1 MIQLMIVDDEERARY
16 GVRSLIDWQEHGIR
30 IAAEARDGVG
40 ALELLKEHHVD
51 IVLTDIRMPEMDGLR
66 LIECLRDQYPH
77 IKSIIMS
84 GYDDFNYAKKAL
96 SLGASDYLLKPSRRQ
111 EILSTVLKLCEEIHT
126 ANKQR
131 MVMERLED
139 GFRESL
145 PLLKENALS
154 RLVLAEDVPF
164 NKLLS
169 TLELGGLSFPDPYF
183 GIGRIQ
189 IDKDAAKQ
197 SQYSTF
203 ENELFK
209 YGLKNVAEETLAGV
223 AKCAAFEDQDDIIII
238 FNSGQEQDVSQ
249 LLPHIE
255 QLKENAKHYLK
266 LSFSIAVGRID
277 KKIDQLRN
285 AFLMATSTLDA
296 QYFMGPGKIINYE
309 KMMDDEP
316 AESTYPIEL
325 EKMILHAVLTG
336 EAATI
341 RSNIELFRQT
351 LHNEKQSKDHVLKFS
366 FSLYFALYRLCIDK
380 DLNVNEYFGHL
391 LEDMTH
397 KLAKSNVEHIHNELL
412 QTALRIGEQ
421 LNDRKQGNKLFNSV
435 LAYIRSNYN
444 KDINREII
452 ANEVFITPGYVS
464 SLFKQHL
471 KMSFLDF
478 LHQVRIEHACEFLK
492 DPSRRI
498 MDIAFEV
505 GYSDEKYFFQ
515 VFKRYTGMTPKQ
527 FRNTTMS

>member
-1 MIQLMIVDDEERARY
+1 MIHLMIVDDEERARY
-16 GVRSLIDWQEHGIR
+16 GVRTLIDWQEHGIR
-30 IAAEARDGVG
+30 IVAEARDGVE
-40 ALELLKEHHVD
+40 ALELLKEHQVD

-66 LIECLRDQYPH
+66 LIEYLREHYPH

-96 SLGASDYLLKPSRRQ
+96 TLGASDYLLKPSRRQ
-111 EILSTVLKLCEEIHT
+111 EILGTVLKLTEEIYA

-131 MVMERLED
+131 MVMERLTA

-145 PLLKENALS
+145 PLLKDNALS
-154 RLVLAEDVPF
+154 RLVVAEDVPYG
-164 NKLLS
+164 KLLG
-169 TLELGGLSFPDPYF
+169 TLELSGLSFPEPYF

-189 IDKDAAKQ
+189 IDQDAAKQ
-197 SQYSTF
+197 SEYSTF
-203 ENELFK
+203 ENELLK
-209 YGLKNVAEETLAGV
+209 YGLKNIAEETLSVAGT
-223 AKCAAFEDQDDIIII
+223 CAAFEDQDDIVVIL
-238 FNSGQEQDVSQ
+238 NCDREQEVAHI
-249 LLPHIE
+249 LPHME
-255 QLKENAKHYLK
+255 QLRDNAKHYLK
-266 LSFSIAVGRID
+266 LSVSIAIGRVD
-277 KKIDQLRN
+277 KKIDQLRTT
-285 AFLMATSTLDA
+285 FLTATSALDT
-296 QYFMGPGKIINYE
+296 QFFMGPGKIINYE
-309 KMMDDEP
+309 ELLDVEP

-351 LHNEKQSKDHVLKFS
+351 LLGEKHSKDLVMKFS

-380 DLNVNEYFGHL
+380 DLNVNDFFGHQ
-391 LEDMTH
+391 LEEMTH

-421 LNDRKQGNKLFNSV
+421 LNDRKQGNKLLDNV
-435 LAYIRSNYN
+435 LNYIRANYN
-444 KDINREII
+444 QDINREII

-527 FRNTTMS
+527 FRNTTMR